1 MNDSMRVQ
9 VFHSI
14 AELYDIALDFKLNK
28 SLSPSEE
35 FIERLTLAQLQ
46 YDIDIISILKEMLK
60 PYCTR
65 MM

>member
-1 MNDSMRVQ
+1 MRMQ

>member
-1 MNDSMRVQ
+1 MQ